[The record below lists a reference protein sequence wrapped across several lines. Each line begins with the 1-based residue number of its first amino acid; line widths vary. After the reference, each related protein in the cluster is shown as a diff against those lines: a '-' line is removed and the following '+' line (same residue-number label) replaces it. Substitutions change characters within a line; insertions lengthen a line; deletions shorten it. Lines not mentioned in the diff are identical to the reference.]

1 MKSSNLAVS
10 QTESSF
16 FSDREVE
23 TIYELTE
30 EITGTCQEGRFRKS
44 ILVNNVRRR
53 MDHHGI
59 SDLKEYIRFAKSE
72 KSEMNHLVSAL
83 TIHTTSWFREPKQY
97 EILEKRISESISTYR
112 ARPLRVLCA
121 ACSTGE
127 EVYSFALVLERL
139 REFYNGFEYKIDGFD
154 IDPVSV
160 KTGEKAVYRMESG
173 YDDISD
179 PHKRFLLV
187 GNGKT
192 EGFFTL
198 TKAIRDRCKF
208 FVKSLKDRGVDHDDV
223 YDIVICRNVLI
234 YFKSEEAS
242 GIVKNLLAQMDESG
256 MFITGTSEAVIA
268 AGLGLTNL
276 GASCFVHKGKEK
288 LAGNGK
294 RNKCLVVED
303 SAIDRAIMKRQ
314 FEKYGLD
321 VEAVES
327 AEDATAY
334 LNNHKVDIITLD
346 LQLPKQ
352 NGFDWLKYQRQ
363 HGLKTP
369 VVIISGAL
377 PHEAQKVLDALG
389 TGAQDY
395 FNKNE
400 LRKNAREIVER
411 LEAIV
416 HHNVVSGGKGQT
428 GVISAR
434 KADKKRPDL
443 ILIGASTGG
452 TEALVQLLPNM
463 PVNSPPILVVQ
474 HIAQQF
480 SPAFYERLAQTSK
493 LKMVKPAD
501 HMLLEPGH
509 LYMSDGDYHI
519 GVAEAGGV
527 FRLRI
532 GTSMTYGV
540 HRPSVDYLFK
550 SACRVHG
557 NITAVLLTGMGK
569 DGARGL
575 LELFK
580 KGALTYC
587 QDEASCVVFGMPK
600 EAIQLGAARVVG
612 NLNDIRKG
620 LLSNL

>member
-1 MKSSNLAVS
+1 MKSSNLAF
-10 QTESSF
+10 QTEAF
-16 FSDREVE
+16 FSEGDIE

-30 EITGTCQEGRFRKS
+30 EITGTCQEGKFRKS

-59 SDLKEYIRFAKSE
+59 QDLKEYLRLVKAE
-72 KSEMNHLVSAL
+72 KSEADYLVSAL

-97 EILEKRISESISTYR
+97 EILERRISEGISTYR
-112 ARPLRVLCA
+112 QRPLRVLCA

-139 REFYNGFEYKIDGFD
+139 REFYTGFDYKIDGYD

-160 KTGEKAVYRMESG
+160 KVGEKGIYRTESG
-173 YDDISD
+173 LKDISD
-179 PHKRFLLV
+179 PHKRFILV

-198 TKAIRDRCKF
+198 TKGIRDRCKF
-208 FVKSLKDRGVDHDDV
+208 GVRSLKDKIAATEI

-234 YFKSEEAS
+234 YFKTDEAQS
-242 GIVKNLLAQMDESG
+242 IVKDLVAQMDESG
-256 MFITGTSEAVIA
+256 MFITGTSEAVVA
-268 AGLGLTNL
+268 AGLDLTNL
-276 GASCFVHKGKEK
+276 GSSCFVRKGKEK
-288 LAGNGK
+288 LIDK
-294 RNKCLVVED
+294 DRRRKCLIIED
-303 SAIDRAIMKRQ
+303 SPIDRAIMKRQ

-321 VEAVES
+321 SSLVES
-327 AEDATAY
+327 AEDATIY
-334 LNNHKVDIITLD
+334 LNTHKVDIITLD
-346 LQLPKQ
+346 LHLPKQ
-352 NGFDWLKYQRQ
+352 SGFEWLKEQRQ
-363 HGLKTP
+363 KSLKTP

-389 TGAQDY
+389 EGAQDY

-400 LRKNAREIVER
+400 LRKSAREIVER

-416 HHNVVSGGKGQT
+416 HHNVVSGGKSPIKT
-428 GVISAR
+428 VA
-434 KADKKRPDL
+434 AKKSKKNVRPDL

-452 TEALVQLLPNM
+452 TEALVQVLLNM
-463 PVNSPPILVVQ
+463 PSDCPPVLVVQ
-474 HIAQQF
+474 HIAQHF
-480 SPAFYERLAQTSK
+480 SHAFYERLAKTSN

-501 HMLLEPGH
+501 HLQLSPGH

-519 GVAEAGGV
+519 GVSGTGGIY
-527 FRLRI
+527 RLRI
-532 GTSMTYGV
+532 GTAMSYGV

-550 SACRVHG
+550 SACRVEG

-575 LELFK
+575 FELHK
-580 KGALTYC
+580 KGALTFC
-587 QDEASCVVFGMPK
+587 QDEASCVVYGMPK
-600 EAIQLGAARVVG
+600 EAIQLGAAKVIG
-612 NLNDIRKG
+612 NLSDIRKG